1 MQKNVTKHPLKTEKN
16 VTTNKRKE
24 DVKMELNNKHDVGL
38 FALIF
43 TLIIAAIVFLNHPPK
58 AGEDFN
64 EEPEITTTF
73 TTTITD
79 ITTTNMTTSGTTAVT
94 TTSAITSAD
103 TTTETIT
110 ETTVTEAPQE
120 EQKPETNAPE
130 TEAPKQEEPQPE
142 PEPEPEPVKVEP
154 VEEFLIYKPST
165 YYIHRNTCR
174 WNKGDAYRV
183 DSVEGLEA
191 RLCTEC
197 NPECE
202 GFTEYVAPV
211 EEPPSSDGLTY
222 VDYFGRVTYYPATA
236 YYDGVCGGSGRTLL
250 GYGDYGNGIRGSI
263 ASRSIYETYGY
274 NRNGRTTVYLEFPGY
289 PEMNGTYYC
298 DDCCASYGV
307 IDIFVWS
314 DYSCPFYNAGVIT
327 ANCYI

>member
-1 MQKNVTKHPLKTEKN
+1 
-16 VTTNKRKE
+16 
-24 DVKMELNNKHDVGL
+24 MELNNKHDVGL

-43 TLIIAAIVFLNHPPK
+43 ILIIVAIVFLNHPPK

-73 TTTITD
+73 TTTTTD
-79 ITTTNMTTSGTTAVT
+79 ITTTNITTSGTTVVT

-103 TTTETIT
+103 TTTETAT
-110 ETTVTEAPQE
+110 ETTVTKVPQE

-142 PEPEPEPVKVEP
+142 PEPEPIKEPERVELA
-154 VEEFLIYKPST
+154 EEFLVYKPST

-174 WNKGDAYRV
+174 WNKEDAYRV

-197 NPECE
+197 SPECE
-202 GFTEYVAPV
+202 GFTEYITPV
-211 EEPPSSDGLTY
+211 EETPSSDGLTY
-222 VDYFGRVTYYPATA
+222 VGYFGRVTYYPATA
-236 YYDGVCGGSGRTLL
+236 YYDGVCGGSSRTLI
-250 GYGDYGNGIRGSI
+250 GYGDYGNGIRGSV
-263 ASRSIYETYGY
+263 ASRSLWSTYGY
-274 NRNGRTTVYLEFPGY
+274 NYNGRTTVYLEFPGY
-289 PEMNGTYYC
+289 ESMNGFYYL
-298 DDCCASYGV
+298 DDCCRDYGV
-307 IDIFVWS
+307 IDVFVWS
-314 DYSCPFYNAGVIT
+314 DYACPFYNAGVIT